1 MTREPNESLLQNRLT
16 KSRNARVRSYL
27 LIYTRFFLRRGRLK
41 VLTFTV
47 CRMEE
52 EKYGA
57 RNEWGWK
64 KVGIR
69 DVGNDAKALIALS
82 SVFRGSTTTIGT
94 KEAGE
99 GGEGFADG
107 WSTWRLGSR
116 RSFLSEPKHAYTWSR
131 CKEKELRETN
141 KTCSLHKFSFSFLI
155 KIYYVRRIVRSN
167 LILFPNKNTRRILL
181 DKRIYYQRKINQ
193 SVSDM
198 PV

>member
-27 LIYTRFFLRRGRLK
+27 LIYTRFFLRCGRLK

-116 RSFLSEPKHAYTWSR
+116 RSFLSQPKHAYVYIYVWSR

-141 KTCSLHKFSFSFLI
+141 KTCSFSTNFPFHFSFSLSFFFETEKLRFLSYLI
-155 KIYYVRRIVRSN
+155 KIYYIG
-167 LILFPNKNTRRILL
+167 
-181 DKRIYYQRKINQ
+181 YYSIQ
-193 SVSDM
+193 SHSFSE
-198 PV
+198 